1 MTKNDE
7 ILIIY
12 TSWYTDFINEMT
24 DAALERLESE
34 DCMIKSFKAPGSLEI
49 PALAK
54 AKITSKTKG
63 ILAVGIVIRGETSH
77 YDYVCGESARALMD
91 LTTEF
96 SLALGFGILT
106 CENIK
111 QARIRANINNK
122 NKGGEAADACLR
134 MIEVKRHFRID

>member
-12 TSWYTDFINEMT
+12 TSWYTDFINEMMG
-24 DAALERLESE
+24 AALERLGSE

-63 ILAVGIVIRGETSH
+63 ILAIGIIIRGETSH
-77 YDYVCGESARALMD
+77 YDIVANESAAG
-91 LTTEF
+91 LTQLSISKNIIVTN
-96 SLALGFGILT
+96 SILT
-106 CENIK
+106 VENK
-111 QARIRANINNK
+111 QQALDRSLDDTT
-122 NKGGEAADACLR
+122 NKGYHAAYACNLLLD
-134 MIEVKRHFRID
+134 IKNGKF

>member
-24 DAALERLESE
+24 DAAMERLESE

-54 AKITSKTKG
+54 AKITSKTPF
-63 ILAVGIVIRGETSH
+63 L
-77 YDYVCGESARALMD
+77 L
-91 LTTEF
+91 
-96 SLALGFGILT
+96 
-106 CENIK
+106 
-111 QARIRANINNK
+111 
-122 NKGGEAADACLR
+122 
-134 MIEVKRHFRID
+134 

>member
-24 DAALERLESE
+24 DAALKRLESE

-54 AKITSKTKG
+54 AKISSKTKG
-63 ILAVGIVIRGETSH
+63 ILAIGIVIRGETSH
-77 YDYVCGESARALMD
+77 YDLVSNETFRSLGQ
-91 LTTEF
+91 
-96 SLALGFGILT
+96 LALDYPYISIINGVMCVDNKDQLEKRCIT
-106 CENIK
+106 TT
-111 QARIRANINNK
+111 INN
-122 NKGGEAADACLR
+122 ADAL
-134 MIEVKRHFRID
+134 IALINEKSSKT

>member
-12 TSWYTDFINEMT
+12 TNWYADFINEMI

-54 AKITSKTKG
+54 AKVTSKTKG
-63 ILAVGIVIRGETSH
+63 ILAIGIVIRGETSH
-77 YDYVCGESARALMD
+77 YDLVSNETFRSQGQ
-91 LTTEF
+91 
-96 SLALGFGILT
+96 LALDYPDIS
-106 CENIK
+106 I
-111 QARIRANINNK
+111 INGVICVDNK
-122 NKGGEAADACLR
+122 YQLQKRYITTTKNNADAL
-134 MIEVKRHFRID
+134 IALINEKSSKT

>member
-12 TSWYTDFINEMT
+12 TNWYADFINEMI

-77 YDYVCGESARALMD
+77 YDLVSNETFRSLGQ
-91 LTTEF
+91 
-96 SLALGFGILT
+96 LALDYPDIS
-106 CENIK
+106 I
-111 QARIRANINNK
+111 INGVICVDNK
-122 NKGGEAADACLR
+122 YQLQKRYITTTKNNADAL
-134 MIEVKRHFRID
+134 IALINEKSSKT